1 MTSKT
6 TAAGAR
12 TTMKSF
18 HYDEGD
24 AGEDGYVMFSFFS
37 FTNGKLHIGQCQSVA
52 AKDLEAE
59 RAALA
64 HNGWTPGS
72 YRYVNGKAVF
82 VARNSRA
89 ALAKIGGA
97 A

>member
-1 MTSKT
+1 MAKT

-12 TTMKSF
+12 TAVKTF
-18 HYDEGD
+18 HYDEGY
-24 AGEDGYVMFSFFS
+24 AGADGYVMFSFFS

-64 HNGWTPGS
+64 RNGWTPGS

-82 VARNSRA
+82 VARTSRA
-89 ALAKIGGA
+89 ALTKTGGA